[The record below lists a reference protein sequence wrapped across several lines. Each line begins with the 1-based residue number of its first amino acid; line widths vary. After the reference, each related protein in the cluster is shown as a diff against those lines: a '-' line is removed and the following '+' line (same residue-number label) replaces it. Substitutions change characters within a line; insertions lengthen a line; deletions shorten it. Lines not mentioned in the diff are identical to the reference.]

1 MGHGLLFIDQHRSS
15 KHMTSARDPQRW
27 ARLRFAV
34 VGSLLAAP
42 PPAGQLQRALRELS
56 ERHWL
61 HPNTGL
67 PVQFGVS
74 TIERWYYKAKRTH
87 DPMKS
92 LSRQRRDDAGRAR
105 VFSASVIAQI
115 HALYREDPQWSV
127 QLHYDNLRACRDLE
141 PALGKLP
148 SYSSLKRY
156 LRANGLVKKSKPRI
170 DTPGA
175 RQAAARIDALEIRSY
190 EVEYVHGLYHLDFH
204 HGSRRVLEPDGRWIK
219 PMLLGVI
226 DDHSRLGCH
235 LQWYRSED
243 TQSLVHGFCQALA
256 KRGLPRACMTDNG
269 SAMISEE
276 FTAGL
281 HALGIVHE
289 RTLSH
294 SPYQNGKQ
302 ETLWAT
308 LEGRLMAM
316 IKSTQQLTLERLNLL
331 TQVWLEQDYH
341 RKRHSEIGTTPL
353 QRFTQAPSVARD
365 APDSE
370 TLRRAFRK
378 RERRR
383 QRRSDGTCSLEGK
396 RFEIPGRFSKLEHA
410 TLSYARWD
418 LSNVEMIDPDTGAV
432 LSRVYPLDKQAN
444 AAGARRAREPRPE
457 SVDSRAGQTDPATA
471 ALCAV
476 DEQGLSPL
484 MRKHLRD
491 FSATG
496 LPPGFIPSPRA
507 THIDDKQTT
516 DNPLS

>member
-1 MGHGLLFIDQHRSS
+1 
-15 KHMTSARDPQRW
+15 MTQAKDPQRW

-34 VGSLLAAP
+34 VGALLAAP
-42 PPAGQLQRALRELS
+42 PKPGQLQQALRKLS
-56 ERHWL
+56 KQHWL
-61 HPNTGL
+61 HPTTGL
-67 PVQFGVS
+67 PVRFGVS
-74 TIERWYYKAKRTH
+74 TIERWYYKAKSTP
-87 DPMKS
+87 DPMS
-92 LSRQRRDDAGRAR
+92 TLSRQRREDAGRAR
-105 VFSASVIAQI
+105 VFSAGVVAQI
-115 HALYREDPQWSV
+115 HALYRENPTWSV
-127 QLHYDNLRACRDLE
+127 QLHYDNLRACSYLE

-156 LRANGLVKKSKPRI
+156 LRANGMVKKRKPRT

-175 RQAAARIDALEIRSY
+175 RQAAARIEALEIRSF
-190 EVEYVHGLYHLDFH
+190 EAEYVHGLFHLDFH
-204 HGSRRVLEPDGRWIK
+204 YGSRRVLEPNGRWIK
-219 PMLLGVI
+219 PVLLGII

-235 LQWYRSED
+235 LQWYRSES

-256 KRGLPRACMTDNG
+256 KRGLPRACLTDNG

-281 HALGIVHE
+281 HTLGIVHE

-302 ETLWAT
+302 ENLWAT

-316 IKSTQQLTLERLNLL
+316 IGSTKELTLARLNLL

-341 RKRHSEIGTTPL
+341 RNRHSEIATTPL
-353 QRFTQAPSVARD
+353 QRFTQADSVGRD
-365 APDSE
+365 APGSE

-396 RFEIPGRFSKLEHA
+396 RFEIPSRFGKLEQV

-418 LSNVEMIDPDTGAV
+418 LSNVELIDPDTGVV
-432 LSRVYPLDKQAN
+432 LERVYPLDKQAN
-444 AAGARRAREPRPE
+444 ASGARRARESPHQPIDLHPNQTE
-457 SVDSRAGQTDPATA
+457 PVDAP
-471 ALCAV
+471 LCAV

-484 MRKHLRD
+484 MRKLVREYA
-491 FSATG
+491 ATG
-496 LPPGFIPSPRA
+496 KPPGFIPSP
-507 THIDDKQTT
+507 THASTISPTDDKPTT
-516 DNPLS
+516 DNAIS

>member
-1 MGHGLLFIDQHRSS
+1 
-15 KHMTSARDPQRW
+15 MTSATDPQRW

-34 VGSLLAAP
+34 VGPLLAAP
-42 PPAGQLQRALRELS
+42 PPAGQLQQALRELS

-67 PVQFGVS
+67 PVRFGVS
-74 TIERWYYKAKRTH
+74 TIERWYYKAKSTSN
-87 DPMKS
+87 PISS
-92 LSRQRRDDAGRAR
+92 LRRQRRDDAGRAR
-105 VFSASVIAQI
+105 VFSPAVVAQV
-115 HALYREDPQWSV
+115 HALYQANPQWSV
-127 QLHYDNLRACRDLE
+127 QLLYDNLCACRDLE
-141 PALGKLP
+141 PTIGKLP

-156 LRANGLVKKSKPRI
+156 VRANGLVRKSKPRT

-175 RQAAARIDALEIRSY
+175 RQAVARVEALEIRSY
-190 EVEYVHGLYHLDFH
+190 EAEYVHGLFHLDFH

-219 PMLLGVI
+219 PVLLGVI

-243 TQSLVHGFCQALA
+243 TQALVHGFCQALA
-256 KRGLPRACMTDNG
+256 KRGLPRACLTDNG

-302 ETLWAT
+302 ENLWAT

-316 IKSTQQLTLERLNLL
+316 IESTHQLTLERLNLL

-341 RKRHSEIGTTPL
+341 RNRHSEIGTTPL
-353 QRFTQAPSVARD
+353 QRFTRARSVGRD
-365 APDSE
+365 APDSD
-370 TLRRAFRK
+370 TLRRAFQK
-378 RERRR
+378 RARRR
-383 QRRSDGTCSLEGK
+383 QRRSDGTCSLEGT
-396 RFEIPGRFSKLEHA
+396 RFEIPGRFGQLEYV

-418 LSNVEMIDPDTGAV
+418 LSNVELIDPDTGAV

-444 AAGARRAREPRPE
+444 ADGERRARER
-457 SVDSRAGQTDPATA
+457 DD
-471 ALCAV
+471 ALSGPLDAPLCVV
-476 DEQGLSPL
+476 DEHGLSPL
-484 MRKHLRD
+484 MRKHVRD

-496 LPPGFIPSPRA
+496 VPPGYIPSPTVSSTNR
-507 THIDDKQTT
+507 TDD
-516 DNPLS
+516 